1 MGFIVRYESIEPV
14 ENTRKST
21 RCKGKSTASFSST
34 NKLPPLRPKPV
45 TAAPKDPKPVTA
57 APTDPKPVTA
67 APMDPKPVTA
77 APKDIFL
84 PPNKS
89 KSPSKPIPPA
99 AHSPPSVKTRV
110 ARIVQG
116 SPMQLGYRQMYKRGV
131 QSSQPPQGMYQ

>member
-34 NKLPPLRPKPV
+34 NKLPPFRPK
-45 TAAPKDPKPVTA
+45 AVTA

>member
-1 MGFIVRYESIEPV
+1 MLGFIVRYESIEPV

-21 RCKGKSTASFSST
+21 RCKGKSTASFSSA
-34 NKLPPLRPKPV
+34 NKLPPLRPKSV
-45 TAAPKDPKPVTA
+45 TAAPK
-57 APTDPKPVTA
+57 DPKPVTA

-77 APKDIFL
+77 APTDIFL

-99 AHSPPSVKTRV
+99 PHSPPSVKTRV

>member
-21 RCKGKSTASFSST
+21 RCKGKPTASFSST

-57 APTDPKPVTA
+57 AP
-67 APMDPKPVTA
+67 MDPKPVTA
-77 APKDIFL
+77 APTDIFL